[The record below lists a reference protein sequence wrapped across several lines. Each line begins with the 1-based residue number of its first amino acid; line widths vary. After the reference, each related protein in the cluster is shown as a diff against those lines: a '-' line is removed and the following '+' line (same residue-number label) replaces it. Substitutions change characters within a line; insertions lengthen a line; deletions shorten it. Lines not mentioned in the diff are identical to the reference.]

1 MMDILLILLNAANVS
16 LLILYCL
23 RLLRQKTDSSLFWL
37 LACLLYFQNIPLLF
51 DSFAFLCCGVDQ
63 FSAILE
69 KRNEYWERDY
79 VDFYLRI
86 SIASLVFN
94 LVLILIYR
102 FVTRTTRQKIKFSEL
117 RPSDT
122 NNLFLPYWV
131 YIFFSLTGL
140 LLFMYNTGISSIA
153 YYGTNNYINVS
164 GNKFTTLGQSLFLGI
179 GSGGII
185 RGMFEKKYISVAI
198 ISIPILLVAYMT
210 GARAQVIALVFSFIY
225 YFIWSSEFKLKNLLL
240 IIILGVLVVV
250 ILTSYRSGLYVY
262 PITKDV
268 SFSDLFFSFKH
279 QNALCTHGEDLKR
292 LILTGFYDYN
302 AYDITYK
309 IADYK
314 FFTGWGSL
322 HPTMLGWA
330 VVDLGNFY
338 WLLALYIGIF
348 LGLCDILRNKLP
360 QKYNLMF
367 VPFIFIFS
375 SVATRGSV
383 QYAYSSIIYPFFVVC
398 LYLIFHRRIKL

>member
-131 YIFFSLTGL
+131 YIF
-140 LLFMYNTGISSIA
+140 
-153 YYGTNNYINVS
+153 
-164 GNKFTTLGQSLFLGI
+164 
-179 GSGGII
+179 
-185 RGMFEKKYISVAI
+185 
-198 ISIPILLVAYMT
+198 
-210 GARAQVIALVFSFIY
+210 
-225 YFIWSSEFKLKNLLL
+225 
-240 IIILGVLVVV
+240 
-250 ILTSYRSGLYVY
+250 
-262 PITKDV
+262 
-268 SFSDLFFSFKH
+268 
-279 QNALCTHGEDLKR
+279 
-292 LILTGFYDYN
+292 
-302 AYDITYK
+302 
-309 IADYK
+309 
-314 FFTGWGSL
+314 
-322 HPTMLGWA
+322 
-330 VVDLGNFY
+330 
-338 WLLALYIGIF
+338 
-348 LGLCDILRNKLP
+348 
-360 QKYNLMF
+360 
-367 VPFIFIFS
+367 
-375 SVATRGSV
+375 
-383 QYAYSSIIYPFFVVC
+383 
-398 LYLIFHRRIKL
+398 